1 MYTPVHI
8 YIYMYIIRMMR
19 EAELAVSL
27 SVRAYANSN
36 KNGDIAMKIS
46 IRVTWHLRKVGIVN
60 GQMGSLLTKCR

>member
-1 MYTPVHI
+1 
-8 YIYMYIIRMMR
+8 MMR